1 MFLSQHEKERDFVD
15 ESELDHLKFC
25 LFVGHNGVEFYVGH
39 GVMYREETGEPRNVF
54 ETEKDAG
61 RQQQDLSIVETEA
74 FADFFWTTN

>member
-1 MFLSQHEKERDFVD
+1 MKKSATSSTKVSWTTF
-15 ESELDHLKFC
+15 
-25 LFVGHNGVEFYVGH
+25 GHNGVEFYVEH
-39 GVMYREETGEPRNVF
+39 GVMYREETGEPRNVY